1 MWVFYL
7 IFHRNLESRFSKT
20 DFLVFS
26 YFQNF
31 STLNHFTRGALKC
44 TFCFSFSA
52 CWPLSSFTAQH
63 HYVCLALSADG
74 RLSLTHTHM
83 CQWRCFHPPFHNFLL
98 MQFLP
103 FLFRLDSCSSSS
115 LCYLCRSFQPL
126 LSPMSWDYWCPWTAF
141 YDLYLNISESILL
154 CDTVVNINHFV
165 IYIGDE
171 AFLYSPSYPGTHSA
185 AQVGLK
191 SRHISFLTF
200 LHDENIDVY
209 HHTQLAIIHF
219 K

>member
-52 CWPLSSFTAQH
+52 CWPFSSFTAQH

-74 RLSLTHTHM
+74 RLSLTHTHT
-83 CQWRCFHPPFHNFLL
+83 RANEHAFILHFTIF
-98 MQFLP
+98 
-103 FLFRLDSCSSSS
+103 
-115 LCYLCRSFQPL
+115 
-126 LSPMSWDYWCPWTAF
+126 YWCNFCHSSFGSTLDQAQVCVIFAEVSSPCSHPCHGIIDVPEQHFMTFIWTSVSLF
-141 YDLYLNISESILL
+141 YCAIQLLTSITLLYILETKPFCIVQVIL
-154 CDTVVNINHFV
+154 VLTLQLRLVSNPDT
-165 IYIGDE
+165 
-171 AFLYSPSYPGTHSA
+171 SPSSPSCMM
-185 AQVGLK
+185 
-191 SRHISFLTF
+191 RI
-200 LHDENIDVY
+200 
-209 HHTQLAIIHF
+209 
-219 K
+219 